1 MSAQETRTWKCLL
14 LYDPCSYTTTPQACC
29 LWRWCLTVCVHSG
42 KEVAAGLL
50 RRGQHVV
57 LTCRSAERC
66 HMVLTPGKS
75 KAYLV

>member
-1 MSAQETRTWKCLL
+1 M
-14 LYDPCSYTTTPQACC
+14 
-29 LWRWCLTVCVHSG
+29 VCVRSG

-66 HMVLTPGKS
+66 QTVLTPGKC
-75 KAYLV
+75 KTYFEQDAYCWTPVAAALSAPLSQRLASTSNIALHV